1 MLLCSKVFD
10 PPPLKIASKT
20 ILTLIIAYFF
30 AMHFSTHL
38 EVMGLKNNREKGKIL
53 HFADFVLKNSLI
65 LLMSYKETLK
75 YR

>member
-1 MLLCSKVFD
+1 
-10 PPPLKIASKT
+10 
-20 ILTLIIAYFF
+20 
-30 AMHFSTHL
+30 MHFSTHL

-75 YR
+75 YRCIEEAEQF